1 MPLDPGHPQSYH
13 ITMNAKKLLALIL
26 AFALGLGIGVAITNT
41 AKPSL
46 PPVLYKSEVF
56 FSPEGNVRANIVKA
70 IGEAKTSIDLAIFD
84 LTSEDIKVALE
95 SAQKRGVKVRIIA
108 DNRQSKGPHS
118 MVPGLVEAG
127 LDIKITRGKGRGI
140 MHNKFAIFDGKLMV
154 TGSYNWTAS
163 AEKYN
168 YENAVFITD
177 PVVIAQY
184 QKEFNEIWSS
194 GPTLDGK

>member
-1 MPLDPGHPQSYH
+1 
-13 ITMNAKKLLALIL
+13 MNPKKLLVLIL
-26 AFALGLGIGVAITNT
+26 VFALGIGFGVAITNS

-46 PPVLYKSEVF
+46 PPALYKSEVY

-70 IGEAKTSIDLAIFD
+70 IGESKTSIDLAIFD
-84 LTSEDIKVALE
+84 LTSEDIKIALE
-95 SAQKRGVKVRIIA
+95 GAQKRGVKVRIIA

-127 LDIKITRGKGRGI
+127 LDVKITRGKGRGI

-177 PVVIAQY
+177 PTVIDQY
-184 QKEFNEIWSS
+184 QQEFNEIWSS
-194 GPTLDGK
+194 GPIIKEK